1 MSDNQEKPPVINTN
15 PATHDKLDT
24 GIDMQVTEAID
35 VPVLRLRSQRKRLF
49 QTFIRNRPAILGLF
63 LMLVVLFT
71 AVFADDWFIA
81 IFQGREPQP
90 LLAPYDPLK
99 QDARNRLAPPS
110 REHWMGLDSYG
121 RDTLSRIIYG
131 ARISLMV
138 GIFAVIIGGVV
149 GALMG
154 LVGGY
159 QGGKSE
165 NLLMRA
171 TDVLMAFPSLIM
183 GLMVLAVLGG
193 GLFNMILAIGI
204 VLTPTFAR
212 IAHGSTLTVK
222 QNEYVEAARSIGSGN
237 FRIARVHVLP
247 NITSELV
254 VLASIW
260 IATAIRVEANLSFIG
275 LGVSPPTPAW
285 GSMIRD
291 GTQFLFDAPWVS
303 FFPGMAILIT
313 VLAFNLLGD
322 GLRDVFDPKLQR

>member
-1 MSDNQEKPPVINTN
+1 
-15 PATHDKLDT
+15 
-24 GIDMQVTEAID
+24 
-35 VPVLRLRSQRKRLF
+35 
-49 QTFIRNRPAILGLF
+49 
-63 LMLVVLFT
+63 
-71 AVFADDWFIA
+71 
-81 IFQGREPQP
+81 
-90 LLAPYDPLK
+90 
-99 QDARNRLAPPS
+99 
-110 REHWMGLDSYG
+110 
-121 RDTLSRIIYG
+121 
-131 ARISLMV
+131 
-138 GIFAVIIGGVV
+138 
-149 GALMG
+149 MG

>member
-1 MSDNQEKPPVINTN
+1 MSDNIDPGKI
-15 PATHDKLDT
+15 DKLDL
-24 GIDMQVTEAID
+24 GIDSQLLEPLEVPAI
-35 VPVLRLRSQRKRLF
+35 RIRSQKKRLW
-49 QTFIRNRPAILGLF
+49 QTFIRNRPAILGLV
-63 LMLVVLFT
+63 LMFIVLLT
-71 AVFADDWFIA
+71 AIFADDWFIA
-81 IFQGREPQP
+81 IFQGRDPQP
-90 LLAPYDPLK
+90 LLAPYDPLI
-99 QDARNRLAPPS
+99 QDPANRLAPPS

-121 RDTLSRIIYG
+121 RDQMSRIIYG
-131 ARISLMV
+131 SRVSLLV
-138 GIFAVIIGGVV
+138 GIAAVLIGGIA

-154 LVGGY
+154 LTGGY
-159 QGGKSE
+159 QGGKTE
-165 NLLMRA
+165 NFLMRT

-204 VLTPTFAR
+204 VLAPTFAR
-212 IAHGSTLTVK
+212 VAHGSTLTVK
-222 QNEYVEAARSIGSGN
+222 ENEYVEAARSIGSGN

-291 GTQFLFDAPWVS
+291 GTKYLFDAPWVS

-322 GLRDVFDPKLQR
+322 GLRDVFDPKLQH